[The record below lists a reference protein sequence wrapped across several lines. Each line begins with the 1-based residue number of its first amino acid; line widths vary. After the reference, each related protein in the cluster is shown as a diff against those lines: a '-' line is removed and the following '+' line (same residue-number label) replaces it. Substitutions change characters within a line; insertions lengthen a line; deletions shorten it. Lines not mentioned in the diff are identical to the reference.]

1 MKLEVAD
8 TTKLGEIIRVVD
20 AVAKMQKH
28 RPERECD
35 AINYEIVVAY
45 FDRVQRAKNEG
56 KYVVAHTPMI
66 PPEIFY
72 AMDIVPLQLEFAAT
86 LAAQIVPGIED
97 CFSAA
102 AAFGL
107 APEICSAQRLIAGQ
121 VIQGWLPRP
130 DSLVWSNQVCDNA
143 AKAGRLLAELY
154 DCPYFF
160 LDRPYHYSE
169 AGVQYFAHQL
179 EELILFLEDLT
190 GRKMD
195 WDRFAEVMER
205 SRQLQE
211 LHQEIRELRKAVP
224 SPWRNLWFI
233 HMMGTEMYYAG
244 TEEAITHL
252 EAIRDAARE
261 KVKRGEG
268 YVPEEKFR
276 ILTVFVPPT
285 CAWALMGWMQGKHG
299 AVCVAEPYFSY
310 REGESIDPANPL
322 DSLARK
328 SFYCPICGPMHGP
341 AEEGILRD
349 VVRDAIDYRAEGA
362 VCFASIGC
370 RQTDACVRMLKDAL
384 QEEAGIP
391 MLVLDND
398 TYDPSYVPE
407 DQLKDKLDE
416 FFELLDERR

>member
-1 MKLEVAD
+1 MTLEVAD
-8 TTKLGEIIRVVD
+8 TTKLGEIIQVVD

-28 RPERECD
+28 RPGRECD
-35 AINYEIVVAY
+35 AINYEIVVGY
-45 FDRVQRAKNEG
+45 FNRVQRAKEEG
-56 KYVVAHTPMI
+56 KYVVAHTPMV

-86 LAAQIVPGIED
+86 VAAQIVPGIED
-97 CFSAA
+97 CFSTA

-121 VIQGWLPRP
+121 AIQGWFPRP
-130 DSLVWSNQVCDNA
+130 DALVWSNQVCDNT
-143 AKAGRLLAELY
+143 AKGGNLLVEVY
-154 DCPYFF
+154 DCPRFF

-169 AGVQYFAHQL
+169 RGVQYFAHQL

-190 GRKMD
+190 KRKMD
-195 WDRFAEVMER
+195 WDRFSEVMER
-205 SRQLQE
+205 SRRLQE
-211 LHQEIRELRKAVP
+211 LHREIRELRKAVP

-233 HMMGTEMYYAG
+233 HMMGTEMYLAG
-244 TEEAITHL
+244 TADAITHL

-268 YVPEEKFR
+268 FVPEEKFR
-276 ILTVFVPPT
+276 LLTIFVPPT
-285 CAWALMGWMQGKHG
+285 SAWALMGWMQGKHG

-310 REGESIDPANPL
+310 REAESIDPARPL

-328 SFYCPICGPMHGP
+328 SFYCPICGPMQGP

-349 VVRDAIDYRAEGA
+349 VVRDAIDYRAEAA

-370 RQTDACVRMLKDAL
+370 RQTDACIRMLRDAL
-384 QEEAGIP
+384 QEATGIP

-398 TYDPSYVPE
+398 TYDPTYVPE

-416 FFELLDERR
+416 FFELLDERK